1 MSSET
6 ETCAVD
12 NDAQMLTGILGGTF
26 DPIHLGH
33 LHIAIQVSTRLGL
46 QQLQFMPCAQP
57 VHRER
62 PCASAA
68 QRSRMIELAI
78 EEQPEFVVNSLEL
91 QRGGPSYSVDS
102 LREIRRQDGSRQNTQ
117 SLVLILGADAFN
129 GFANW
134 KSPGEILQLAHLV
147 VCCRPGFEIDNAIF
161 GDHRVEAACELS
173 NSRAGGILA
182 LTVDAIDC
190 SSSKVRAA
198 LEMGNTPRQYLTTK
212 VADYIDEHHLYR
224 KPCD

>member
-1 MSSET
+1 M
-6 ETCAVD
+6 
-12 NDAQMLTGILGGTF
+12 MIGILGGTF

-33 LHIAIQVSTRLGL
+33 LHIASQVMTRLGL

-57 VHRER
+57 VHRDGPR
-62 PCASAA
+62 ASAA
-68 QRSRMIELAI
+68 QRCSMIELAI
-78 EEQPEFVVNSLEL
+78 EEQPAFVLNTLEVE
-91 QRGGPSYSVDS
+91 RGGPSYSIDS
-102 LREIRRQDGSRQNTQ
+102 LREIRRQNRRLQDTQRQDRQ

-134 KSPGEILQLAHLV
+134 KSPEQILEIAHLV
-147 VCCRPGFEIDNAIF
+147 VCGRPGFEIDNAIF
-161 GDHRVEAACELS
+161 GDHRVETCGEIAS
-173 NSRAGGILA
+173 SHAGGILA

-190 SSSKVRAA
+190 SSSGVRTA

-212 VADYIDEHHLYR
+212 VADYIDEHNLYR

>member
-1 MSSET
+1 
-6 ETCAVD
+6 
-12 NDAQMLTGILGGTF
+12 MLTGILGGTF

-33 LHIAIQVSTRLGL
+33 LHIAHQVTARLGL
-46 QQLQFMPCAQP
+46 QQVQFMPCAQP

-62 PCASAA
+62 PCASEA
-68 QRSRMIELAI
+68 QRCRMIELAI
-78 EEQPEFVVNSLEL
+78 EEQPAFVLNTLEL
-91 QRGGPSYSVDS
+91 QRGGPSYSIDS
-102 LREIRRQDGSRQNTQ
+102 LREIRRQNTQ

-134 KSPGEILQLAHLV
+134 KSPGEILEIAHLV

-161 GDHRVEAACELS
+161 GDHRVETPSELA

-182 LTVDAIDC
+182 LTLDAIDC
-190 SSSKVRAA
+190 SSSRVRAA
-198 LEMGNTPRQYLTTK
+198 LEMGNTPRQYLTAK
-212 VADYIDEHHLYR
+212 VADYIDEHYLYR